1 MPDPSSLRQRLLEL
15 WWNDPLLTAAI
26 VAGLVALASTPVAF
40 AVLGNSKWFRA
51 RRGRTLQKP
60 EFWSVVCSMMLVM
73 GIPAIFVLIA
83 LKSRHFDEDRYEFD
97 PNQTLSVLDQGRQYR
112 TLKEADEG
120 VREERKRLEAE
131 RKTLVDQVKDLD
143 ESLLAL
149 RAVALQNPAVVPTL
163 ATVLDRLGALHRS
176 IGLDAPQQ
184 LLEELGTPASLA
196 GLTPSQQPQMMMVP
210 AGTVMSA
217 ASVPAA
223 AAPVGVGL
231 TAQQRDLELATVPA
245 PQQSLAQKLPLSD
258 LPTGWTLAELDGKH
272 LETFNAENLYEK
284 INGRAESF
292 IQYDVTGMAYTYY
305 HPEADPSSEAQL
317 YIFEMANSLKS
328 FGKYSSEKP
337 DNVEP
342 VTIGADAYTSAGSV
356 FFYQGKYYV
365 QVITTSDDPKLADF
379 ALMVANRVA
388 QAIDPNAPTAPLS
401 SAPAVESASSESATL
416 SPVPGEAAV
425 EAEVSPDQ
433 LFKLL
438 PAGPNR
444 NGEKYVAQD
453 VFGYS
458 FLSDVFLADYQEGD
472 TYWQGFVRPYKDADQ
487 AKSVFENYV
496 AAVKD
501 FGADVEELKADPSDR
516 MVASTLDG
524 LIDVIFLKGN
534 TIAGAN
540 GSTERSAAEK
550 FTRVLAESLPT
561 KVPSLPES
569 TSSPAS
575 AGASSYG
582 GEP

>member
-1 MPDPSSLRQRLLEL
+1 MPDPSSVRQRLLEV
-15 WWNDPLLTAAI
+15 WSNDPLLTAAI
-26 VAGLVALASTPVAF
+26 VAGLVALASTPIAF

-97 PNQTLSVLDQGRQYR
+97 PNQTFSVLDQGRQYR

-131 RKTLVDQVKDLD
+131 RKALVDQVKALD
-143 ESLLAL
+143 DSLLAL
-149 RAVALQNPAVVPTL
+149 RAVALQNPAVVPSL
-163 ATVLDRLGALHRS
+163 ANVLDRLGALHRS

-184 LLEELGTPASLA
+184 LLEELGTPVSLA
-196 GLTPSQQPQMMMVP
+196 GMAPAQPQMMMVP
-210 AGTVMSA
+210 AGAVMPA
-217 ASVPAA
+217 ASIPGP
-223 AAPVGVGL
+223 AAPVGAGL
-231 TAQQRDLELATVPA
+231 TTQQRDLELATVPA
-245 PQQSLAQKLPLSD
+245 PQQALAQKLPLTG
-258 LPTGWTLAELDGKH
+258 LPAGWTLAELDGKH

-337 DNVEP
+337 EDVQT

-356 FFYQGKYYV
+356 FFYQGKFYV

-379 ALMVANRVA
+379 ALLIANRVA
-388 QAIDPNAPTAPLS
+388 QTIDPNAPTAPLAS
-401 SAPAVESASSESATL
+401 TPAAGESAST
-416 SPVPGEAAV
+416 EAATPAPV
-425 EAEVSPDQ
+425 SAEAEVSPDQ

-472 TYWQGFVRPYKDADQ
+472 VYWQGFVRPYKNAEQ
-487 AKSVFENYV
+487 AKTVFDNYV

-501 FGADVEELKADPSDR
+501 FGAQVEELETETADR
-516 MVASTLDG
+516 MVASSLDG
-524 LIDVIFLKGN
+524 LIDVVFVKGN

-540 GSTERSAAEK
+540 GSTDRSAAEK
-550 FTRVLAESLPT
+550 FTRVLAESLPAR
-561 KVPSLPES
+561 VPSLPES
-569 TSSPAS
+569 TSKPA
-575 AGASSYG
+575 ATGDSSYS
-582 GEP
+582 EP